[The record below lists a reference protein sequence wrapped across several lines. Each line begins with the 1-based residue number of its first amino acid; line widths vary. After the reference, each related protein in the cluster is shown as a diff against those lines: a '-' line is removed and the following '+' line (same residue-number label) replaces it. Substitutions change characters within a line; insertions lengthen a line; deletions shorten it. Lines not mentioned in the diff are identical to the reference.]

1 MKRSR
6 LIDRLIFAALTA
18 LAITMLAP
26 LWWMIVTALSGPDAI
41 LNGRVSLWPTEVHW
55 SNFLQVL
62 RDLPF
67 ARFYLNTIF
76 VTVCVTVGQVMT
88 SAMAAF
94 AFARLRFFGRDRLFF
109 LYLAT
114 LMIPA
119 AVTMIPVFILIVHL
133 RWYDSLLALIV
144 PGMFS
149 AYGTF
154 LLRQFFLTIPREL
167 DEAARLDGCN
177 YFQVFW
183 HVILPLSRPALA
195 TLAIFTFLGCWKS
208 F

>member
-88 SAMAAF
+88 SAMASNKV
-94 AFARLRFFGRDRLFF
+94 L
-109 LYLAT
+109 T
-114 LMIPA
+114 A
-119 AVTMIPVFILIVHL
+119 AAPETSPKPEMSP
-133 RWYDSLLALIV
+133 
-144 PGMFS
+144 
-149 AYGTF
+149 
-154 LLRQFFLTIPREL
+154 
-167 DEAARLDGCN
+167 
-177 YFQVFW
+177 
-183 HVILPLSRPALA
+183 
-195 TLAIFTFLGCWKS
+195 
-208 F
+208 